1 MLGIDDWLMPVVLVV
16 TLVTLAGF
24 ALGTR
29 ANVRAGDRAA
39 KWLRDGL
46 PLISDKTTMSWIG
59 SAALLLK
66 MAKAKGPYRSAE
78 TLFSFEPRDVV
89 LLWLFAHWQ
98 GRRDLMIFRG
108 TLTAAPNFELEIFDP
123 QGWMNRGVE
132 AHAQKEQWTRVELF
146 GHAGLRAYGRGALDA
161 EAVKA
166 FAALA
171 TRAGARL
178 TRLSIR
184 KSLPNVQAHWRLPDP
199 RAVSARAL
207 FGAVREIGE
216 RAVKVS

>member
-1 MLGIDDWLMPVVLVV
+1 MDDWLMPVVLVL
-16 TLVTLAGF
+16 TLITLAGF

-46 PLISDKTTMSWIG
+46 PLISDKTTMTWVG

-89 LLWLFAHWQ
+89 LMWLFARWQ

-123 QGWMNRGVE
+123 QGWMNREVQ
-132 AHAQKEQWTRVELF
+132 ARVQTDNWRQVELSEQ
-146 GHAGLRAYGRGALDA
+146 AGLRAYYTGMLDA

-166 FAALA
+166 FAALGM
-171 TRAGARL
+171 RAGAAL

-184 KSLPNVQAHWRLPDP
+184 KSLPNVQAHWRLPNP
-199 RAVSARAL
+199 QMVSARAL
-207 FGAVREIGE
+207 FGDVRQIGE
-216 RAVKVS
+216 RALNSRS